1 MLSYYIMSFSI
12 YCNSLNGTQV
22 AGNMNEIVYNFDYTN
37 TPAHDG
43 GYKVYMS
50 FASEPQAYV
59 SGSAIFGVIRIPD
72 LGVMDNFSPFTSF
85 TATRQNHVMG
95 IIRASEPHMGLQTSI
110 PATTATG
117 TTPVPINSGTVAHTL
132 TTTTNIAT
140 YSTTNLLAVQTI
152 DARMHDNSPA
162 FLQSKPRNN
171 QFTVRIT
178 GHDGVLYPTLTAHY
192 AMILAFEAV

>member
-1 MLSYYIMSFSI
+1 MSFSI

-22 AGNMNEIVYNFDYTN
+22 AGLMNEIVYNFDFTN

-43 GYKVYMS
+43 AYKVYMS
-50 FASEPQAYV
+50 FASETQIYA
-59 SGSAIFGVIRIPD
+59 SGSATFGVIRMQD
-72 LGVMDNFSPFTSF
+72 LGVMDNFSPFTAF

-117 TTPVPINSGTVAHTL
+117 TTPVPVNSGTLAHTL

-140 YSTTNLLAVQTI
+140 YNTTNLLAVQTV
-152 DARMHDNSPA
+152 DARMSDNPPV

-171 QFTVRIT
+171 QFTVRVT
-178 GHDGVLYPTLTAHY
+178 THDGTLYPTLTAHY